1 LKGKVSVIGLGYVGL
16 PLALAVAESGYQVVG
31 IDLNAEKVVNINNGI
46 SPVEDISNELL
57 RKVLSTGWFKANTDF
72 QEIKEST
79 IVLICVPTPL
89 LVNQKPDLTFLE
101 SALKSIKTNLTNS
114 ALVILE
120 STVAPGTTRNL
131 LNLMLNPVND
141 NSSIKIEIAFSPE
154 RIDPSNKN
162 WGIRNTPKL
171 VAGLTKESGRNAV
184 RFYSNFVEKIIECE
198 SLEVAEAAKLLE
210 NSFRLINISFVNEL
224 SKLCHELGI
233 DTNQVIKA
241 AASKPYGFMAF
252 YPSIGVGGHCIPV
265 DPIYLSNK
273 AEEIGSPITM
283 INLAV
288 EINHSMPKYFADR
301 AEEKLSTLEG
311 KRILVIGVAYKAN
324 VSDIRETP
332 VEHLI
337 LNLRQRGAQVFW
349 HDDLVKTWIG
359 ENSVELS
366 TEYDL
371 AILATPHDYL
381 DLTKL
386 GDVPILNTQGSI

>member
-1 LKGKVSVIGLGYVGL
+1 
-16 PLALAVAESGYQVVG
+16 
-31 IDLNAEKVVNINNGI
+31 
-46 SPVEDISNELL
+46 
-57 RKVLSTGWFKANTDF
+57 
-72 QEIKEST
+72 
-79 IVLICVPTPL
+79 
-89 LVNQKPDLTFLE
+89 
-101 SALKSIKTNLTNS
+101 
-114 ALVILE
+114 
-120 STVAPGTTRNL
+120 
-131 LNLMLNPVND
+131 
-141 NSSIKIEIAFSPE
+141 
-154 RIDPSNKN
+154 
-162 WGIRNTPKL
+162 
-171 VAGLTKESGRNAV
+171 
-184 RFYSNFVEKIIECE
+184 
-198 SLEVAEAAKLLE
+198 
-210 NSFRLINISFVNEL
+210 
-224 SKLCHELGI
+224 
-233 DTNQVIKA
+233 
-241 AASKPYGFMAF
+241 
-252 YPSIGVGGHCIPV
+252 
-265 DPIYLSNK
+265 
-273 AEEIGSPITM
+273 M